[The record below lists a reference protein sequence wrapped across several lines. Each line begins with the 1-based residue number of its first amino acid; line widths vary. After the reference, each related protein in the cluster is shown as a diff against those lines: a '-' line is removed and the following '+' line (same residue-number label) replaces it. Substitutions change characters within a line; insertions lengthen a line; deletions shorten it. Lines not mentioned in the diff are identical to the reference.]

1 MGCKTV
7 DNTLATNNW
16 LNSYYWI
23 NQQIKNGKTCGP
35 TGTLTQ
41 TSGGQRG
48 ENTCIPPAP
57 ISTKTYC
64 GRTYGFLSA
73 GMKKKMQDSVNA
85 LFAKYQKDFALGR
98 KKPTATAEAPQHL
111 CRARDKSTKK
121 RGYSYDNLM
130 IGLVHKGKCVYA
142 SDFAS
147 NYITVYKGEW
157 GKSISTG
164 DFEILTEGNDVKWV
178 NTNGKIPQRALAL
191 GYRSSFDTQK
201 YGVVK
206 STDTHLQ
213 SIYACRVITR
223 DAKSTVGW
231 TMNGTDCTFLYKGKV
246 TTGWG
251 GGAIFTIL
259 KMIIPRSIPTR
270 TMCKF

>member
-1 MGCKTV
+1 M
-7 DNTLATNNW
+7 
-16 LNSYYWI
+16 
-23 NQQIKNGKTCGP
+23 P
-35 TGTLTQ
+35 
-41 TSGGQRG
+41 GQG
-48 ENTCIPPAP
+48 QE
-57 ISTKTYC
+57 
-64 GRTYGFLSA
+64 
-73 GMKKKMQDSVNA
+73 
-85 LFAKYQKDFALGR
+85 YQKEGGGG
-98 KKPTATAEAPQHL
+98 
-111 CRARDKSTKK
+111 
-121 RGYSYDNLM
+121 GYSYDNLM

-206 STDTHLQ
+206 STDTHLR

-251 GGAIFTIL
+251 GYFYHFKNDYTAQYPDKNNVQIL
-259 KMIIPRSIPTR
+259 VRDAGKVVRLDLAE
-270 TMCKF
+270 KK